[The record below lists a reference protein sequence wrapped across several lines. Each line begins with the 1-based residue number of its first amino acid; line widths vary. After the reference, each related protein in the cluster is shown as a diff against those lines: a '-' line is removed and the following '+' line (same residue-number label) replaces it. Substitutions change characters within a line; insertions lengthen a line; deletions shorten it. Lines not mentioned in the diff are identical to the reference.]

1 MTLTTQRRTATLQ
14 AGENLATF
22 AARVLPE
29 VSIGTAID
37 QLKAWNLHIFLG
49 RRPVGEIIGSDI
61 VFIEPPLAEMRAEMT
76 AEMTADKTAAA
87 TPVAKVGR

>member
-14 AGENLATF
+14 PGETLETF

-29 VSIGTAID
+29 LTVAQAID

-49 RRPVGEIIGSDI
+49 RRPVGQIIGSDI
-61 VFIEPPLAEMRAEMT
+61 VFIEPPSA
-76 AEMTADKTAAA
+76 
-87 TPVAKVGR
+87 